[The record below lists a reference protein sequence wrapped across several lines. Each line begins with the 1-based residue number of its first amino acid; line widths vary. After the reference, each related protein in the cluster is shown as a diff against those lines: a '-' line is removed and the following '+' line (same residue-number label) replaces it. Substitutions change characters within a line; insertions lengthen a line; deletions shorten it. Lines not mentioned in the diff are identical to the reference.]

1 MNIYVLNKSFEMIN
15 VIDEYESIIWTP
27 RYFTYGDFE
36 LYLSADVS
44 LLLGLQVGY
53 YLVREQDID
62 GNTYKNVMIIRNLE
76 ISTDAE
82 NGNHLTVT
90 GYCLKSLLSR
100 RIVVNQTTLS
110 GDVVSCIQQL
120 INENIINPTNNARK
134 INNFILGNNYVINT
148 YTMKQQITG
157 KNLEESISK
166 ICMTYGYGYDV
177 YISNGNFVFYV
188 YEGADR
194 SYNQT
199 TNPCVV
205 FSPEYD
211 NLLSSD
217 YIVNND
223 NFANAAV
230 VAGEGEGT
238 ARKKVTVGTATGLDR
253 YEVWIDSRNTSSNN
267 GEISDAEYTELLTEE
282 GVESLS
288 EMVTTTTFS
297 GEIDSTINYVINQDY
312 FLGDIVQVEND
323 YGILATTR
331 ITEIIESEDDTG
343 SSIIPTFAEMEVQE
357 NAN

>member
-1 MNIYVLNKSFEMIN
+1 MNIYVLDESFEI
-15 VIDEYESIIWTP
+15 VGIIDEYISCIWTT

-36 LYLSADVS
+36 LYVSADEE
-44 LLLGLQVGY
+44 LLDLLQTNR
-53 YLVREQDID
+53 YLVRENDID
-62 GNTYKNVMIIRNLE
+62 EAGYHNVMIVRNRE
-76 ISTDAE
+76 ITTDAE
-82 NGNHLTVT
+82 NGDHLIIT
-90 GYCLKSLLSR
+90 GYSLKSIINR
-100 RIVVNQTTLS
+100 RIIPEQTILN
-110 GDVVSCIQQL
+110 GDVATCINIL
-120 INENIINPTNNARK
+120 IDDNIINPDINARK
-134 INNFILGNNYVINT
+134 INNFILGNNSVINT

-177 YISNGNFVFYV
+177 YISNGKFVFYIF
-188 YEGADR
+188 EGVDR

-288 EMVTTTTFS
+288 EMETTTTFS
-297 GEIDSTINYVINQDY
+297 GEIDSTINYVFNRDY

-323 YGILATTR
+323 YGIRAKTR
-331 ITEIIESEDDTG
+331 IIEIIESDSETG
-343 SSIIPTFAEMEVQE
+343 YEIIPTFSEMEVQ
-357 NAN
+357 